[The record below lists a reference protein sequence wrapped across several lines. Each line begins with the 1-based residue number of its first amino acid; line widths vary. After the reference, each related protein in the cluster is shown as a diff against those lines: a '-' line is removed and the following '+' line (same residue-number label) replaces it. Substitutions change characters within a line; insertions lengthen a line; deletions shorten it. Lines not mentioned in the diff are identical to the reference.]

1 MIHILPQQYVLV
13 LLACFL
19 SLSSGAFAQKKR
31 PLSGYVVT
39 MGGDTLRG
47 AIVPT
52 SRVKQQGEVEF
63 IPIRVHQRLYLD
75 ADQLASFTYYSDL
88 DTIRY
93 VSLLLPISLLLPQ
106 LGTNTLYRGF
116 LQQVVAGEAQL
127 YHYSFYPRRI
137 DNNLRF
143 GDMTNN
149 PENSL
154 VLYRTDKM
162 QLEEVSGWKFP
173 KDAVTY
179 FGDCPELVADLQAG
193 RYRARDISQIVRRY
207 NAWHLV
213 QKPVR

>member
-1 MIHILPQQYVLV
+1 
-13 LLACFL
+13 
-19 SLSSGAFAQKKR
+19 
-31 PLSGYVVT
+31 

-116 LQQVVAGEAQL
+116 FQQVVAGEAQL
-127 YHYSFYPRRI
+127 YHYSFYPVRY
-137 DNNLRF
+137 
-143 GDMTNN
+143 GDSVYN

-154 VLYRTDKM
+154 FIYRTDKM
-162 QLEEVSGWKFP
+162 QIEEVSGWKFP
-173 KDAVTY
+173 KDAVAY

-193 RYRARDISQIVRRY
+193 HYRSRDLTTIVRRY
-207 NAWHLV
+207 NAWHES
-213 QKPVR
+213 QKTTP